1 MRFFGKRRPQKHD
14 DAAERD
20 EIEKAIAA
28 MSARLEGLEALT
40 FGLVAELPSNK
51 RDRLLQ
57 RFREV
62 CAERCV
68 LPPPKC
74 VPDHRV
80 EDFRNE
86 LRRVMQIYI
95 EKAFNRA

>member
-1 MRFFGKRRPQKHD
+1 MHFFGKRRPQKHD
-14 DAAERD
+14 DATERD
-20 EIEKAIAA
+20 KMEKAIAA

-40 FGLVAELPSNK
+40 FGLVAELPPAK

-68 LPPPKC
+68 LPPPAC
-74 VPDHRV
+74 VPGNRA
-80 EDFRNE
+80 EEFRNE